1 MARARSEEHGCGRGV
16 ACPRAFL
23 PGDEQARWPAPRS
36 GVATPALRGG
46 CQAASLLQLEEGA
59 GGVVVVG
66 RREAGLECLDESGPR
81 SKLAIVGHPLEP
93 REGIRKKVGMG
104 GVAAED
110 EKEDGGR
117 RSIRASNFWAIVW
130 TVSPREAWRSV
141 SLRMAASRLLEELAV
156 EGGSD
161 MVTRAPN
168 DRNKLVMDF
177 EDQSLL
183 EKKER
188 N

>member
-1 MARARSEEHGCGRGV
+1 
-16 ACPRAFL
+16 
-23 PGDEQARWPAPRS
+23 
-36 GVATPALRGG
+36 
-46 CQAASLLQLEEGA
+46 
-59 GGVVVVG
+59 
-66 RREAGLECLDESGPR
+66 
-81 SKLAIVGHPLEP
+81 
-93 REGIRKKVGMG
+93 MG

-183 EKKER
+183 EKKVMNYVNLISIFR
-188 N
+188 GKKGQKFS